1 MRSTQAIVGSI
12 LTGEFRVRPEDMKP
26 DATLADLDIDS
37 LTVVELIEAVGQELG
52 IRISEREV
60 TQWNTIPD
68 LVATAEA
75 KLAQRS
81 EASGH

>member
-1 MRSTQAIVGSI
+1 MSSAQAVVGSI
-12 LTGEFRVRPEDMKP
+12 LTGEFRIRPEDMKP
-26 DATLADLDIDS
+26 EATLADLDIDS

-52 IRISEREV
+52 VRISEHEV

-68 LVATAEA
+68 LVATVEA

-81 EASGH
+81 AEPDR